1 MTNPSVALTIAGS
14 DASGGA
20 GIAADLATFAA
31 LGVHGTTVITA
42 VTAQNTVGVQG
53 VHPLP
58 SGFVAQQLDSV
69 LDDLPVAA
77 VKAGMLANRDI
88 IAVVGDYAA
97 AGRLP
102 NLVVDP
108 VMVSST
114 GARLLDAGAE
124 ALYLELL
131 QHATVATPN
140 AREAAVLGEVAGLDR
155 LDELGRLCPGWLVV
169 TGEATATDLVHHG
182 GEWTELAGEVVETA
196 NDHGTGCTFSSAV
209 AAGLAAGVAPTDAI
223 AAAKGIVR
231 QCIVQSADWD
241 LGAGR
246 GPVGHLIDRPLLST
260 AGWPVKTY
268 H

>member
-1 MTNPSVALTIAGS
+1 MALGVNPPVALSVAGS
-14 DASGGA
+14 DPSGGA
-20 GIAADLATFAA
+20 GIAADLGTFAA
-31 LGVHGTTVITA
+31 LGVHGTAVITA

-53 VHPLP
+53 VHPIP
-58 SGFVAQQLDSV
+58 ADFVARQLDSV

-77 VKAGMLANRDI
+77 VKTGMLANREI

-131 QHATVATPN
+131 KHAAVATPN
-140 AREAAVLGEVAGLDR
+140 AREAAVLQEVAGLDVVAA
-155 LDELGRLCPGWLVV
+155 LGRLCPGWLVV
-169 TGEATATDLVHHG
+169 TGEATAVDRVHHDG
-182 GEWTELAGEVVETA
+182 NWTELAGEVVETA

-209 AAGLAAGVAPTDAI
+209 AAGLATGAEPVDAI
-223 AAAKGIVR
+223 AAAKGFVQ
-231 QCIVQSADWD
+231 QCIVRSADWE
-241 LGAGR
+241 LGASR
-246 GPVGHLIDRPLLST
+246 GPVAHLLD
-260 AGWPVKTY
+260 
-268 H
+268 

>member
-1 MTNPSVALTIAGS
+1 MNPPVVLSVAGS
-14 DASGGA
+14 DPSGGA

-31 LGVHGTTVITA
+31 LGVHGTAVITA

-53 VHPLP
+53 VHPVP
-58 SGFVAQQLDSV
+58 AEFVAQQLDSV

-77 VKAGMLANRDI
+77 VKTGMLANQEI
-88 IAVVGDYAA
+88 IAVIGDYAA

-131 QHATVATPN
+131 RHATVATPN
-140 AREAAVLGEVAGLDR
+140 GREAAVLREVAGLDD
-155 LDELGRLCPGWLVV
+155 LDDLGPLCPGWLVV
-169 TGEATATDLVHHG
+169 TGEATATDRVHHG
-182 GEWTELAGEVVETA
+182 SDWTELAGEVVETA

-209 AAGLAAGVAPTDAI
+209 AAGLAAGREPMEAI
-223 AAAKGIVR
+223 AAAKAFVR
-231 QCIVQSADWD
+231 NCIKRSADWE

-246 GPVGHLIDRPLLST
+246 GPVAHLMEPEI
-260 AGWPVKTY
+260 
-268 H
+268 

>member
-1 MTNPSVALTIAGS
+1 MTNPPVALSVAGS
-14 DASGGA
+14 DPSGGA

-31 LGVHGTTVITA
+31 LGAHGTAVITA

-53 VHPLP
+53 VHPIP
-58 SGFVAQQLDSV
+58 ASFVAQQLDSV

-77 VKAGMLANRDI
+77 VKTGMLANQDI

-131 QHATVATPN
+131 RHATVATPN
-140 AREAAVLGEVAGLDR
+140 AREAMVLSEVGAFEEPTDLAT
-155 LDELGRLCPGWLVV
+155 LCPGWFVV
-169 TGEATATDLVHHG
+169 TGEVTATEWIHHD
-182 GEWTELAGEVVETA
+182 GEWSELPGDVIDTA
-196 NDHGTGCTFSSAV
+196 NDHGTGCTFSAV
-209 AAGLAAGVAPTDAI
+209 VATALAAGMAPLDAI
-223 AAAKGIVR
+223 VGAKDFVR
-231 QCIVQSADWD
+231 HCIERSAEWD

-246 GPVGHLIDRPLLST
+246 GPVAHLMGPEL
-260 AGWPVKTY
+260 
-268 H
+268 

>member
-1 MTNPSVALTIAGS
+1 MNPPVALTVAGS
-14 DASGGA
+14 DPSGGA

-31 LGVHGTTVITA
+31 LRVHGTAVITA

-53 VHPLP
+53 VHPIP
-58 SGFVAQQLDSV
+58 ADFVARQLDSV

-77 VKAGMLANRDI
+77 VKTGMLANREV

-114 GARLLDAGAE
+114 GDRLLDAGAE

-131 QHATVATPN
+131 KQAVVATPN
-140 AREAAVLGEVAGLDR
+140 AREAAVLQEVGGLKGS
-155 LDELGRLCPGWLVV
+155 DELGRLCPGWLVV
-169 TGEATATDLVHHG
+169 TGEATATDRVHHG
-182 GEWTELAGEVVETA
+182 GDWSELAGQAVNTA
-196 NDHGTGCTFSSAV
+196 NDHGTGCTFAAAV
-209 AAGLAAGVAPTDAI
+209 AAGLAAGTAPIDAI
-223 AAAKGIVR
+223 KRAKSFVR
-231 QCIVQSADWD
+231 GQIDRSAEWQ

-246 GPVGHLIDRPLLST
+246 GPVAHLL
-260 AGWPVKTY
+260 A
-268 H
+268 